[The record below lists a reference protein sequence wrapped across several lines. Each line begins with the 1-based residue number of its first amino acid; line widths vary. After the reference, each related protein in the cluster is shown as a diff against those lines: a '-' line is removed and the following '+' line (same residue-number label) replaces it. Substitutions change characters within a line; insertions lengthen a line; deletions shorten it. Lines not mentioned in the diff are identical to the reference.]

1 MKPYTLTVLVCIAL
15 APPIKADH
23 TSASIRPITDAE
35 SVLAAYHEDWGL
47 NSAGD
52 PAIIFVAWPDGS
64 IVWSLDRING
74 GPPYR
79 TGKVD
84 TTKVSALLKRFKSDG
99 LLANKNLN
107 RAYFGADS
115 QFTTV
120 YIKSGE
126 NQVKMQSWHELFEAD
141 GKLVADDAGIRSV
154 EGQDRLGILKKASAE
169 YLFFRFVWSETR
181 GKINE
186 LIPCESKAT
195 SGKPIMYG
203 GRLSWQGD
211 EITKDSNA
219 AVKTPSK

>member
-1 MKPYTLTVLVCIAL
+1 MLFYFVLANPIIADQTKTL
-15 APPIKADH
+15 
-23 TSASIRPITDAE
+23 IRPIKDAE
-35 SVLAAYHEDWGL
+35 SVLAVYHEDWGL
-47 NSAGD
+47 HSAGN

-79 TGKVD
+79 TGKID
-84 TTKVSALLKRFKSDG
+84 PTKVSALLKRLKSDG
-99 LLANKNLN
+99 LFVNKNLN
-107 RAYFGADS
+107 RAHFGPDS

-126 NQVKMQSWHELFEAD
+126 NQVKMQSWHELAEAD
-141 GKLVADDAGIRSV
+141 GKGVADNAGIRSV
-154 EGQDRLGILKKASAE
+154 QGQHRLGILKEASAE

-195 SGKPIMYG
+195 TGKPIMDSG
-203 GRLSWQGD
+203 KLSWQGD
-211 EITKDSNA
+211 EITKDPEA
-219 AVKTPSK
+219 AAKTPRN